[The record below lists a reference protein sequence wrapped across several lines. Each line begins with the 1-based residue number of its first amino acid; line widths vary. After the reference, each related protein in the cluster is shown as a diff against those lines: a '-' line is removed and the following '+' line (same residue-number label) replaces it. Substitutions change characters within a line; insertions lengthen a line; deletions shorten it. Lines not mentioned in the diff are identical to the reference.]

1 MFATLPHVLR
11 SAHHFMTYSDWSL
24 TIIQPFLQDMV
35 SFVGRLILAMVV
47 FVIGYL
53 ISIGIGKIITEILK
67 SVKFNRLFEKEGWHH
82 ALQRA
87 NIEVHPS
94 EFIGAIFK
102 WVFVILSLLIA
113 VDILHLP
120 QFGMILT
127 QVLNYLPNVI
137 VASLIFVV
145 AVIIS
150 DIIEKIIRVSVE
162 RMKVGYGYVA
172 SSIIKWAIW
181 IFTIFLILE
190 QLLPHSDLI
199 KTLYMAMVW
208 GIVGAV
214 SLGAAIAIGLGG
226 KDTAAEVI
234 KDMKHKIDQK

>member
-1 MFATLPHVLR
+1 ML
-11 SAHHFMTYSDWSL
+11 YSDWSL
-24 TIIQPFLQDMV
+24 SIVQPFLQDAV
-35 SFVGRLILAMVV
+35 GFAGRLVLAIIV

-53 ISIGIGKIITEILK
+53 IAVGIGKIVTEILK
-67 SVKFNRLFEKEGWHH
+67 SVRFNSLFTKEGWSH

-87 NIEVHPS
+87 NINVHPA

-102 WVFVILSLLIA
+102 WVFVILALLLA
-113 VDILHLP
+113 VDILHLA
-120 QFGMILT
+120 QFGGILT
-127 QVLNYLPNVI
+127 QVLNYLPNVV

-162 RMKVGYGYVA
+162 RMKIGHAYLAA
-172 SSIIKWAIW
+172 SIVKWAIW
-181 IFTIFLILE
+181 IFTVFLILD
-190 QLLPHSDLI
+190 QLLPNSVLI
-199 KTLYMAMVW
+199 QTLYMAIVW

-226 KDTAAEVI
+226 KETAQEVI
-234 KDMKHKIDQK
+234 SEMWKKMEHKN

>member
-1 MFATLPHVLR
+1 
-11 SAHHFMTYSDWSL
+11 MTYSDWSL
-24 TIIQPFLQDMV
+24 SIVQPFLQTLV
-35 SFVGRLILAMVV
+35 TFVGNLILAIII

-53 ISIGIGKIITEILK
+53 ISAGIGKIIAEILK
-67 SVKFNRLFEKEGWHH
+67 SIKFNKLFDKEGWHH

-87 NIEVHPS
+87 NVDVDPS

-102 WVFVILSLLIA
+102 WVFVIVSLLIA
-113 VDILHLP
+113 VDILRLA
-120 QFGMILT
+120 QFGMVLT

-150 DIIEKIIRVSVE
+150 DIIEKVVRIAVE
-162 RMKVGYGYVA
+162 KMKVGHAYLAA
-172 SSIIKWAIW
+172 SIVKWSIW
-181 IFTIFLILE
+181 IFTIFLVLE
-190 QLLPHSDLI
+190 QLLPNSLLV
-199 KTLYMAMVW
+199 KTLYMAIVY

-214 SLGAAIAIGLGG
+214 SLGIALAIGLGG

-234 KDMKHKIDQK
+234 RDMKSKITQK